1 MGKSESQ
8 MDIMEKSNKPGK
20 HHWTATEIGL
30 FVLLLLVSCALA
42 GLVVLYTSAA
52 KGKGSCPAYTSGGA
66 TCFVPLVTQ
75 VDPQAAAA
83 DC

>member
-20 HHWTATEIGL
+20 HRWTATEIGL

-42 GLVVLYTSAA
+42 SLVVLYTSVT
-52 KGKGSCPAYTSGGA
+52 KGKASS
-66 TCFVPLVTQ
+66 LLLE
-75 VDPQAAAA
+75 D
-83 DC
+83 

>member
-20 HHWTATEIGL
+20 HRWTATEIGL
-30 FVLLLLVSCALA
+30 FVLLMLVSCALA

-52 KGKGSCPAYTSGGA
+52 KGKAPQSRSQGSGTNGDGG
-66 TCFVPLVTQ
+66 
-75 VDPQAAAA
+75 
-83 DC
+83 

>member
-20 HHWTATEIGL
+20 HRWTATEIGL

-42 GLVVLYTSAA
+42 GLVVLYTSVA
-52 KGKGSCPAYTSGGA
+52 KGKASSRRSDGI
-66 TCFVPLVTQ
+66 FHRRQL
-75 VDPQAAAA
+75 
-83 DC
+83 